1 MSCSYVSICFQES
14 NIYNFSQ
21 LDALKFIARLMDEEE
36 AVGEVCSL
44 LGIRFIEGLLT
55 ATVVTTFIGILKIIL
70 TF

>member
-1 MSCSYVSICFQES
+1 
-14 NIYNFSQ
+14 
-21 LDALKFIARLMDEEE
+21 MDEEE

-44 LGIRFIEGLLT
+44 LGIRFIEGLLA